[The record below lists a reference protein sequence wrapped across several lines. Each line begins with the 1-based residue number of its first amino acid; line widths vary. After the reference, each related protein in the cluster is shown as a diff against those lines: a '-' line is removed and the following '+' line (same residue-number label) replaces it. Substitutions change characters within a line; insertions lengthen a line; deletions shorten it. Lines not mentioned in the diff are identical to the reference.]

1 MSDSL
6 IEYFILSVTLKQN
19 KYPNSMQMILTPQIW
34 ILLSEIDLKHFI
46 LSVLMKHRIKT

>member
-1 MSDSL
+1 MSDRL
-6 IEYFILSVTLKQN
+6 IEEFIWSLTLKQN
-19 KYPNSMQMILTPQIW
+19 KYLNSMQMTLTSQIW